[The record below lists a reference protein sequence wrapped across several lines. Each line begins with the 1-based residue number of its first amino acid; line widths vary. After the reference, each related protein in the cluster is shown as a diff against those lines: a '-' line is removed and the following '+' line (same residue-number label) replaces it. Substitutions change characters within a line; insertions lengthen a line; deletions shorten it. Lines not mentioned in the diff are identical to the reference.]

1 MFAPDLLLGK
11 VALITGGATGI
22 GLEIA
27 RQYAR
32 HGARVVLASRNE
44 SNLLNAVR
52 SLEAE
57 GLNVASVRT
66 DVRDY
71 AQVEHAIDHTL
82 ASAGRLD
89 ILVNNAAG
97 NFVCPT
103 ASLTPNGWRTVVDID
118 LNGTFNC
125 CRAAHGALKAS
136 GGSIINLTATQGFTG
151 RPLTAHAASA
161 KAGIIVLA
169 RTLAVEWGPDGIRV
183 NNIAPGPIAGTEGQD
198 RLYEKIGLGEQQLR
212 RTPLGRLGSTVDIA
226 NAALFLASPLA
237 GYITGAD
244 LIVDGGRW
252 LNYVSA

>member
-1 MFAPDLLLGK
+1 MFAPNLLDGK

-27 RQYAR
+27 RQFAQ
-32 HGARVVLASRNE
+32 HGAHVVMASRNE
-44 SNLLNAVR
+44 GNLQNAVR
-52 SLEAE
+52 TLAKE
-57 GLNVASVRT
+57 GLTVTWARA
-66 DVRDY
+66 DVRDF
-71 AQVEHAIDHTL
+71 AQVERAVEYAVAT
-82 ASAGRLD
+82 SGRLD
-89 ILVNNAAG
+89 ILVNSAAG
-97 NFVCPT
+97 NFICPT

-125 CRAAHGALKAS
+125 CRAAYGSLKAS
-136 GGSIINLTATQGFTG
+136 AGSIINLTATQGFTG

-183 NNIAPGPIAGTEGQD
+183 NNIAPGPISDTEGQD
-198 RLYEKIGLGEQQLR
+198 RLYEQLGLGEQQR
-212 RTPLGRLGSTVDIA
+212 QRTPLGRLGSKLDIA

-252 LNYVSA
+252 LNYVLC